1 MDCKEAEELFVPY
14 LLGALDSRERQ
25 ALEEHLDTCQRCSL
39 ETYGGGEAVAR
50 LASAVPRLKVPA
62 RVKQRLFA
70 VVDAELAQRRPVS
83 PGPRSQA
90 PGRGGTGRLA
100 MAWAR
105 IAAALVLV
113 VGLAL
118 AGFWFDQRVD
128 RLTRDNRALQRELS
142 NLMEREVQLTNMVMQ
157 QRYLSY
163 ITAAPGVSV
172 NMLWGTEWSAKAWG
186 MLACCAAADN
196 ATLAFLV
203 VLNLPPLPADQVYQ
217 VWLFKEG
224 QRYSAGT
231 FTVDS
236 TGYGQAAIIPVA
248 PLFEFD
254 AIAVTVEPS
263 GGSPRPTGASVMLG
277 DL

>member
-14 LLGALDSRERQ
+14 VLDALDSRERQ
-25 ALEEHLDTCQRCSL
+25 ALAEHLDSCRRCSL
-39 ETYGGGEAVAR
+39 EIHRGGEAVAR
-50 LASAVPRLKVPA
+50 LASAVPRLEVPG
-62 RVKQRLFA
+62 RVKERLFA
-70 VVDAELAQRRPVS
+70 VVDAELARGRPS
-83 PGPRSQA
+83 RPGPRAEA
-90 PGRGGTGRLA
+90 PTKGGLGRVA
-100 MAWAR
+100 MASAR
-105 IAAALVLV
+105 IAAALVLA

-118 AGFWFDQRVD
+118 TGLWFDSRMD
-128 RLTRDNRALQRELS
+128 RLNRDNKALQQEL
-142 NLMEREVQLTNMVMQ
+142 NDLMEREVQLTNMVMQ

-231 FTVDS
+231 LTVDS

-254 AIAVTVEPS
+254 AIAITIEPA